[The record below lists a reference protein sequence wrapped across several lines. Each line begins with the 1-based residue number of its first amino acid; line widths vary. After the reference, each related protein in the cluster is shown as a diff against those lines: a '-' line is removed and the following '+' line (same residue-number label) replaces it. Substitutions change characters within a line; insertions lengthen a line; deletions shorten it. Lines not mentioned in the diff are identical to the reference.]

1 MWCQFKDDVDNILE
15 ATMKGGADK
24 KLMIIGIG
32 MVGFGIVEKGCM
44 SGQYFKNRRA
54 VKITHL
60 RQEL

>member
-1 MWCQFKDDVDNILE
+1 ME
-15 ATMKGGADK
+15 ATVKDGADK

-32 MVGFGIVEKGCM
+32 TVGFGIVEKGCM
-44 SGQYFKNRRA
+44 SGQYFKNHRA